1 MGTGPLLASKPYSYK
16 VHAIDLASQELRSQ
30 RHGSGFES
38 STLRLSTVFSYVRCS
53 HGSLTVFNESF
64 LNLKPTKGWV

>member
-30 RHGSGFES
+30 KAWVWVRILHS
-38 STLRLSTVFSYVRCS
+38 SLKYC
-53 HGSLTVFNESF
+53 F
-64 LNLKPTKGWV
+64 LLCKM